1 MCLLTLF
8 PELLTW
14 RLIRYTDL
22 SKGIA
27 LVWFIFPI
35 VFLFLF
41 HWCLLLNW
49 SLLFPFFFTLA
60 WIWPYFVLYS
70 PSFLKMASAVTDLR
84 HFFFSLY
91 IKSVSCRQCM
101 VGFCLLDHPLTIC
114 LWICIFRPFTF
125 KVIIDVV
132 ELMSTYI
139 CNCFLF
145 IILVLFFSF
154 LLSLPPLGWIE
165 HYIWFHFIFSL
176 SKLIMIL
183 NKFKWLL

>member
-1 MCLLTLF
+1 MAREIAEGGQINNRWVQGFSLQRNSFGLINFPYCL
-8 PELLTW
+8 
-14 RLIRYTDL
+14 
-22 SKGIA
+22 
-27 LVWFIFPI
+27 
-35 VFLFLF
+35 
-41 HWCLLLNW
+41 HWCMLLNW

-154 LLSLPPLGWIE
+154 LLSLPPLGWIQ